1 MSITGNLRTLE
12 LSELLQW
19 LAQGKKTGTLV
30 VEQQELEKRI
40 YFQDGR
46 IISSSSND
54 PEEHLGTFLIERGYI
69 DEATLEHAMKLQE
82 ATQILLGKVLVTLDS
97 ISEDDLEKILR
108 LKTEESVYE
117 LFTWDEGDF
126 RFVKD
131 EMPDAAMVPVSL
143 EVTNIVMEGMRRIDE
158 SNHGG
163 ASAPELPASRQA
175 RDLEAD
181 GVPSL
186 VVELQP
192 VDPVDENLEDLEPH
206 LLVAEE
212 GNETGDEAG
221 SEEDSGELG
230 GSPEIRGYYQTLP
243 QGKPQKIAI
252 FGGAAALVIVLGLL
266 IVWIFRQQPE
276 PAAADIADAVATEAS
291 PPPYTVAPVTPE
303 LDTLLPPDA
312 GVELGTADEI
322 EAVVEPEPDPGPTP
336 EEIEQRVQRLAAAQ
350 SAEIEESLKTQYE
363 EELVSLRRQ
372 LALARQAALERE
384 RALQAQVDRAQTEAA
399 PANTETTP
407 PTRETTGGA
416 SPAASPQTAAGQTVP
431 NPSPGSTTSSPSN
444 PPVQMERPPV
454 ARETTEAVPAPD
466 PEPVQPEVKVGD
478 LVTPG
483 PGVIAPKLVRG
494 PLPRYPPIA
503 QRMKREADVRVSLL
517 VDENGRVIEAHSI
530 GSKAGMG
537 FEQAAVDAARKT
549 TWTPAEKNGIKVKI
563 RLEVTIEF
571 RL

>member
-30 VEQQELEKRI
+30 VEQQDLEKCI
-40 YFQDGR
+40 YFQNGR

-69 DEATLEHAMKLQE
+69 DEPTLEHAMKLQE

-163 ASAPELPASRQA
+163 IPAVDDLASRQA
-175 RDLEAD
+175 QDLEAE

-192 VDPVDENLEDLEPH
+192 IDPDDENIEPH
-206 LLVAEE
+206 LLLAEE
-212 GNETGDEAG
+212 EDADAGDETG

-252 FGGAAALVIVLGLL
+252 FGGAAALLVVIALL
-266 IVWIFRQQPE
+266 IAWIFRPQPE
-276 PAAADIADAVATEAS
+276 PAAADIADAVATEVS
-291 PPPYTVAPVTPE
+291 PPPFTVVPATPD
-303 LDTLLPPDA
+303 LDALLPPEA
-312 GVELGTADEI
+312 GVDLQTATEP
-322 EAVVEPEPDPGPTP
+322 EPVVEPEPDPVPTP
-336 EEIEQRVQRLAAAQ
+336 EEIEQRVQRLADAQ
-350 SAEIEESLKTQYE
+350 SAEIEESLKTEYE
-363 EELVSLRRQ
+363 DELVSLRRQ

-384 RALQAQVDRAQTEAA
+384 RALQAQA
-399 PANTETTP
+399 
-407 PTRETTGGA
+407 TREEPEPTATT
-416 SPAASPQTAAGQTVP
+416 QTAPPAGGTNSGGLSTATPQATVAQTVP
-431 NPSPGSTTSSPSN
+431 SRPPETTTSSPSN
-444 PPVQMERPPV
+444 PTSQIERSPTASP
-454 ARETTEAVPAPD
+454 TTEAAPPPT
-466 PEPVQPEVKVGD
+466 PEPVVPEVKLGD
-478 LVTPG
+478 LVNPG
-483 PGVIAPKLVRG
+483 PGVTPPKLVRG

-549 TWTPAEKNGIKVKI
+549 TWSPADKNGIKVKM
-563 RLEVTIEF
+563 RLELTIEF

>member
-30 VEQQELEKRI
+30 VEQQDLEKRI

-54 PEEHLGTFLIERGYI
+54 PEEHLGTFLIQRGYI
-69 DEATLEHAMKLQE
+69 DEPTLEHAMKLQE
-82 ATQILLGKVLVTLDS
+82 ATHILLGKVLVTLDS

-108 LKTEESVYE
+108 LKTEESVYD

-131 EMPDAAMVPVSL
+131 EMPDGAMVPVSL

-163 ASAPELPASRQA
+163 ALPVDDLAFREAQ
-175 RDLEAD
+175 DLEAE

-192 VDPVDENLEDLEPH
+192 IDPDDENLEALEPH
-206 LLVAEE
+206 LLVAEDAA
-212 GNETGDEAG
+212 ETADDTGTEV
-221 SEEDSGELG
+221 DSGELG
-230 GSPEIRGYYQTLP
+230 ASPEIRGYYQTLP
-243 QGKPQKIAI
+243 QGKPEKIAI
-252 FGGAAALVIVLGLL
+252 FGGAAALLVVIALL

-276 PAAADIADAVATEAS
+276 PAAADIADAVATEVS
-291 PPPYTVAPVTPE
+291 PPPFSVVPATPDFE
-303 LDTLLPPDA
+303 TLVPPEE
-312 GVELGTADEI
+312 GVDLGAANEPET
-322 EAVVEPEPDPGPTP
+322 VVEPEPDPRPTP
-336 EEIEQRVQRLAAAQ
+336 EEIERRVQRLAAAQ
-350 SAEIEESLKTQYE
+350 SADIEESLKTQYE
-363 EELVSLRRQ
+363 DELVSLRRQ
-372 LALARQAALERE
+372 LALARQATLERD
-384 RALQAQVDRAQTEAA
+384 RALQAQAARPETESAAATQTA
-399 PANTETTP
+399 PTS
-407 PTRETTGGA
+407 RETNGGG
-416 SPAASPQTAAGQTVP
+416 SPAAQPQTTADQTVP
-431 NPSPGSTTSSPSN
+431 SRSPEVITSSQSN
-444 PPVQMERPPV
+444 PTAQIERPPV
-454 ARETTEAVPAPD
+454 ARETTEAAPAPT
-466 PEPVQPEVKVGD
+466 PEPVEPEVKLGD

-483 PGVIAPKLVRG
+483 PWVTPPKLVRG

-503 QRMKREADVRVSLL
+503 QRMKREADVSVSLL
-517 VDENGRVIEAHSI
+517 VDENGRVIEAHSV

-549 TWTPAEKNGIKVKI
+549 TWTPAEKKGVKVKM
-563 RLEVTIEF
+563 RLELTIEF

>member
-30 VEQQELEKRI
+30 VEQRDLEKRI
-40 YFQDGR
+40 YFQNGR

-69 DEATLEHAMKLQE
+69 DEPTLEHAMKLQE

-97 ISEDDLEKILR
+97 ISEEDLEKILR

-163 ASAPELPASRQA
+163 VPAADDPASREA
-175 RDLEAD
+175 RDLEAE

-192 VDPVDENLEDLEPH
+192 IDPVDEDLEPH
-206 LLVAEE
+206 LLLAEE
-212 GNETGDEAG
+212 DHEGESA
-221 SEEDSGELG
+221 EDSGELG

-252 FGGAAALVIVLGLL
+252 FGGAAALVIVIALL

-276 PAAADIADAVATEAS
+276 PAAADIADAVATEPAPS
-291 PPPYTVAPVTPE
+291 PYTVVPPTPN
-303 LDTLLPPDA
+303 LDALGPPQAVVD
-312 GVELGTADEI
+312 LGAAAEI
-322 EAVVEPEPDPGPTP
+322 EAPVEPEPDPGPTP
-336 EEIEQRVQRLAAAQ
+336 EEIEQRVQRLAATQ

-363 EELVSLRRQ
+363 DELVSLRRQ

-384 RALQAQVDRAQTEAA
+384 RAVQAQANRAE
-399 PANTETTP
+399 TETATPPQTAP
-407 PTRETTGGA
+407 PTRETNGGG
-416 SPAASPQTAAGQTVP
+416 SPVAPPQTTAAQTVP
-431 NPSPGSTTSSPSN
+431 SRSPETTTSSQSN
-444 PPVQMERPPV
+444 PTPQIERPPV
-454 ARETTEAVPAPD
+454 ATETTAAAPAPA
-466 PEPVQPEVKVGD
+466 PEPVQPEIKLGD

-483 PGVIAPKLVRG
+483 PGVSPPKLVRG

-517 VDENGRVIEAHSI
+517 VDENGRVIEAHSL

-549 TWTPAEKNGIKVKI
+549 SWTPAEKDGVKVKM
-563 RLEVTIEF
+563 RLELTIEF

>member
-30 VEQQELEKRI
+30 VEQQDLEKRI

-69 DEATLEHAMKLQE
+69 DEPTLEHAMKLQE
-82 ATQILLGKVLVTLDS
+82 ATHILLGKVLVTLDS

-163 ASAPELPASRQA
+163 VPAIDDPASREAQS
-175 RDLEAD
+175 LEAE
-181 GVPSL
+181 GIPSL

-192 VDPVDENLEDLEPH
+192 IDPADENLEVLEPQ
-206 LLVAEE
+206 LLLAED
-212 GNETGDEAG
+212 GAETADDTG
-221 SEEDSGELG
+221 SKEDSGELG
-230 GSPEIRGYYQTLP
+230 ASPEIRGYYQTLP

-252 FGGAAALVIVLGLL
+252 FGGAAALLVVISLL

-276 PAAADIADAVATEAS
+276 PAAADIADATATEALPS
-291 PPPYTVAPVTPE
+291 PYAVVPATPE
-303 LDTLLPPDA
+303 LDALLPPEA
-312 GVELGTADEI
+312 GVDLGSAVEP
-322 EAVVEPEPDPGPTP
+322 EAVVEPEPEPGPTAT
-336 EEIEQRVQRLAAAQ
+336 EIEQRVQRLAAAQ

-363 EELVSLRRQ
+363 DELVSLRRQ

-384 RALQAQVDRAQTEAA
+384 RSLQAQAARPETEPAAATESAPPSPETTDGGSTAA
-399 PANTETTP
+399 P
-407 PTRETTGGA
+407 
-416 SPAASPQTAAGQTVP
+416 PQTTAGQTVP
-431 NPSPGSTTSSPSN
+431 TRSPEATTSSQSN
-444 PPVQMERPPV
+444 PTAQIERPPV
-454 ARETTEAVPAPD
+454 AKEATVAAPAPT
-466 PEPVQPEVKVGD
+466 PEPIQPEVKLGD

-483 PGVIAPKLVRG
+483 PGVTSPKLLRG

-503 QRMKREADVRVSLL
+503 QRMKREANVIVSLL
-517 VDENGRVIEAHSI
+517 VDENGRVIEAHSV
-530 GSKAGMG
+530 GSKTGMG

-549 TWTPAEKNGIKVKI
+549 TWKPAEKNGVKVKM
-563 RLEVTIEF
+563 RLELSIVF

>member
-30 VEQQELEKRI
+30 LEQQDLQKRI

-54 PEEHLGTFLIERGYI
+54 PEEYLGTFLIERGYI
-69 DEATLEHAMKLQE
+69 DQPTLEHAMKLQE

-108 LKTEESVYE
+108 LKTEESVYD

-131 EMPDAAMVPVSL
+131 EMPEADMVPVSL

-163 ASAPELPASRQA
+163 GPAFDDQASREA

-181 GVPSL
+181 GVASL

-192 VDPVDENLEDLEPH
+192 IDPDDENLEALEPH
-206 LLVAEE
+206 LLLAEDGTE
-212 GNETGDEAG
+212 SADSDG

-230 GSPEIRGYYQTLP
+230 ASPEIRGYYQTLP

-252 FGGAAALVIVLGLL
+252 FGGAAALLVVVALL
-266 IVWIFRQQPE
+266 IAWIFRQQPE
-276 PAAADIADAVATEAS
+276 PAAADIADAVTAEAS
-291 PPPYTVAPVTPE
+291 PFPYAVVPATPE
-303 LDTLLPPDA
+303 LDALLPPEAEVD
-312 GVELGTADEI
+312 LGSANEP
-322 EAVVEPEPDPGPTP
+322 AAAVEPEPAPGPTP
-336 EEIEQRVQRLAAAQ
+336 QEIEQRVQRLAAAQ
-350 SAEIEESLKTQYE
+350 SAELEESLKTQYE
-363 EELVSLRRQ
+363 DELESLRRQ

-384 RALQAQVDRAQTEAA
+384 RTLQAQAA
-399 PANTETTP
+399 LPETETAP
-407 PTRETTGGA
+407 PSRETTSA
-416 SPAASPQTAAGQTVP
+416 RSPVAPPPTTAGPTVP
-431 NPSPGSTTSSPSN
+431 SRLAEATISSPSN
-444 PPVQMERPPV
+444 PTPQIEPPVV
-454 ARETTEAVPAPD
+454 ARETTEAAPAPT
-466 PEPVQPEVKVGD
+466 PEPTQPEVELGD
-478 LVTPG
+478 LVPPG
-483 PGVIAPKLVRG
+483 PGVTPPKLLRG

-503 QRMKREADVRVSLL
+503 QRMKREANVRVSVL

-549 TWTPAEKNGIKVKI
+549 TWKAAEKNGVKVKM
-563 RLEVTIEF
+563 RLDLTIKF
-571 RL
+571 RI